1 MNLSQDALIKLMAY
15 VDGELAGDDK
25 REVEA
30 LLAQNI
36 DALRFVTDLSV
47 LGTGVALALEPRT
60 ASFDVAD
67 AVMAKAATTRQDA
80 KTAPK
85 ASVPPVA
92 SLAKAREK
100 RASRAPVVAGVVAVL
115 ALAASLFL
123 VARPKEAPVALSPG
137 PAVPVPR
144 AVTPD
149 TSAGALAV
157 AETPAPASSG
167 EVEVEAVDSPTVS
180 VFYLPSA
187 NELST
192 SVVVW
197 VDETGE
203 SK

>member
-1 MNLSQDALIKLMAY
+1 MNLSQDALMKLMAY
-15 VDGELAGDDK
+15 VDGELAGDEK
-25 REVEA
+25 HEVEA
-30 LLAQNI
+30 LLAQNV
-36 DALRFVTDLSV
+36 DAARFVTDLSL
-47 LGTGVALALEPRT
+47 LGAGVELALEPRT

-67 AVMAKAATTRQDA
+67 AVMASVATTTQDT
-80 KTAPK
+80 KTATK

-100 RASRAPVVAGVVAVL
+100 RASRAPVVAGVAAVL

-123 VARPKEAPVALSPG
+123 VARPKEAPLALSPG
-137 PAVPVPR
+137 PAVPAAR
-144 AVTPD
+144 TETPAS
-149 TSAGALAV
+149 SAGALAV
-157 AETPAPASSG
+157 MEAPASSG
-167 EVEVEAVDSPTVS
+167 DVEVDAVDSPTVS